1 MMECVLA
8 WFFLIVSA
16 CTNEPSWAIVS
27 ALFAVA
33 MHLGDLVKAKKRGGN
48 HETD

>member
-1 MMECVLA
+1 MFECVLA

-16 CTNEPSWAIVS
+16 CDNNPLWAIAS

-33 MHLGDLVKAKKRGGN
+33 THLGDLVKTKKGASD
-48 HETD
+48 HDQ